1 MKFKYGIFILFFS
14 INCFAHHPGNKIDAD
29 KPYPS
34 INLKIIKDKI
44 DGYNIFIDLKNFNL
58 NPSEIGKEN
67 VSNSGYL
74 QLLINDIKITRIYSN
89 WVHVPQRFF
98 NLQENF
104 IRITIHSYLH
114 DEFAINGEPI
124 EHIVKITDNQIS
136 Y

>member
-34 INLKIIKDKI
+34 ISLKVIKDKI

-58 NPSEIGKEN
+58 NPSEIGGEN
-67 VSNSGYL
+67 ISNSGYL
-74 QLLINDIKITRIYSN
+74 QLFINDIRITRIYSD

-98 NLQENF
+98 NLRENF
-104 IRITIHSYLH
+104 VKITIHSYLH
-114 DEFAINGEPI
+114 DQFTIRGKPI
-124 EHIVKITDNQIS
+124 EHTVKFKNN
-136 Y
+136 

>member
-34 INLKIIKDKI
+34 INLKVIKDKI

-98 NLQENF
+98 NLKENF
-104 IRITIHSYLH
+104 IKVTIYSNLH
-114 DEFAINGEPI
+114 DEFTINGEPI

>member
-34 INLKIIKDKI
+34 INLTVIEDKI

-58 NPSEIGKEN
+58 NPSEIGGEN
-67 VSNSGYL
+67 ISNSGYL
-74 QLLINDIKITRIYSN
+74 QLFINDIRITRIYSD

-98 NLQENF
+98 NLKENF
-104 IRITIHSYLH
+104 IKITIHSYLH
-114 DEFAINGEPI
+114 DQFTIKGKPI
-124 EHIVKITDNQIS
+124 EHLSLIHI
-136 Y
+136 

>member
-14 INCFAHHPGNKIDAD
+14 INCFAHHPGNQIDAD

-34 INLKIIKDKI
+34 INLKVIKDEI

-58 NPSEIGKEN
+58 NPSEIGGEN
-67 VSNSGYL
+67 ISNSGYL
-74 QLLINDIKITRIYSN
+74 QLFINDIKITRIYSN

-114 DEFAINGEPI
+114 DEFTINGEPI

>member
-34 INLKIIKDKI
+34 INLKVIKDKI

-58 NPSEIGKEN
+58 NPSEIGGEN
-67 VSNSGYL
+67 ISNSGYL
-74 QLLINDIKITRIYSN
+74 QLFINDIKITRIYSE

-98 NLQENF
+98 NLEENF
-104 IRITIHSYLH
+104 IKITIHSYLH
-114 DEFAINGEPI
+114 DQFTIKGKPI
-124 EHIVKITDNQIS
+124 EHIVKVNDN
-136 Y
+136 

>member
-34 INLKIIKDKI
+34 INLKVIKDKI

-58 NPSEIGKEN
+58 NPSEIGDEN
-67 VSNSGYL
+67 ISNSGYL
-74 QLLINDIKITRIYSN
+74 KLFVNDIKISRIYSD

-98 NLQENF
+98 NLKENF
-104 IRITIHSYLH
+104 IKITIHSHLH
-114 DEFAINGEPI
+114 DQFTIEEEPI
-124 EHIVKITDNQIS
+124 EHIIKVTDN
-136 Y
+136 

>member
-34 INLKIIKDKI
+34 INLKVIKDKI

-58 NPSEIGKEN
+58 NPSEIGGEN
-67 VSNSGYL
+67 ISNSGYL
-74 QLLINDIKITRIYSN
+74 QLFINDIRVTRIYSD

-98 NLQENF
+98 NLKENF
-104 IRITIHSYLH
+104 IKITIHSYLH
-114 DEFAINGEPI
+114 DQFTIKGKPI
-124 EHIVKITDNQIS
+124 EHIVKVKDN
-136 Y
+136 

>member
-34 INLKIIKDKI
+34 INLKVIKDKI

-58 NPSEIGKEN
+58 NPSEIGGEN
-67 VSNSGYL
+67 ISNSGYL
-74 QLLINDIKITRIYSN
+74 QLFINDIRITRIYSD

-98 NLQENF
+98 NLKENF
-104 IRITIHSYLH
+104 IKITIHSYLH
-114 DEFAINGEPI
+114 DQFNIKGKPI
-124 EHIVKITDNQIS
+124 EHIVKVIDN
-136 Y
+136 

>member
-14 INCFAHHPGNKIDAD
+14 INCFAHHSGNKIDAD

-34 INLKIIKDKI
+34 INLKVIKDKI

-98 NLQENF
+98 NLKENF

-114 DEFAINGEPI
+114 DEFTINGEPI
-124 EHIVKITDNQIS
+124 EHIVKITDNQMS

>member
-34 INLKIIKDKI
+34 INLKVIEDKI

-58 NPSEIGKEN
+58 NPSEIGGEN
-67 VSNSGYL
+67 ISNSGYL
-74 QLLINDIKITRIYSN
+74 QLFINDIRITRIYSD

-98 NLQENF
+98 NLEENF
-104 IRITIHSYLH
+104 IKITIHSYLH
-114 DEFAINGEPI
+114 DQFTIKGKPI
-124 EHIVKITDNQIS
+124 EHIVKVNDN
-136 Y
+136 

>member
-34 INLKIIKDKI
+34 INLKVIKDKI

-58 NPSEIGKEN
+58 NPSEIGGEN
-67 VSNSGYL
+67 ISNSGYL
-74 QLLINDIKITRIYSN
+74 QLFINDIRIVRIYSD

-98 NLQENF
+98 NLKENF
-104 IRITIHSYLH
+104 IKITIHSYLH
-114 DEFAINGEPI
+114 DQFTIKGKPI
-124 EHIVKITDNQIS
+124 EHIVKVNNN
-136 Y
+136 

>member
-34 INLKIIKDKI
+34 INLKVIKDKI

-58 NPSEIGKEN
+58 NPSEIGGEN
-67 VSNSGYL
+67 ISNSGYL
-74 QLLINDIKITRIYSN
+74 QLFINDIRVTRIYSD

-98 NLQENF
+98 NLEENF
-104 IRITIHSYLH
+104 IKITIHSYLH
-114 DEFAINGEPI
+114 DQFTIKGKPI
-124 EHIVKITDNQIS
+124 EHIVKVNDN
-136 Y
+136 